1 MTLGADMD
9 EDRKRRL
16 QERGWKVGSAAD
28 FLELT
33 PEEAA
38 YIELKLALS
47 ESVRQRRHRQGL
59 TQGQVAQKMGSSQ
72 SRVAKIEGADPTVS
86 IDLLVRA
93 LLALGANKSDIGQA
107 IEGTPA
113 RKAS

>member
-1 MTLGADMD
+1 MD
-9 EDRKRRL
+9 DDRERRL
-16 QERGWKVGSAAD
+16 EPRGWKLGSAAD

-38 YIELKLALS
+38 YIELRLALS
-47 ESVRQRRHRQGL
+47 DSVRQRRHRQGL
-59 TQGQVAQKMGSSQ
+59 TQAQVAKKMRSSQ
-72 SRVAKIEGADPTVS
+72 SRVAKMESTDPTVS

-93 LLALGANKSDIGQA
+93 LLALGANRSDIALA
-107 IEGTPA
+107 IEGTPS